1 MPANREETGNTAGRA
16 SAGRTDGAGD
26 DEMDGVGP
34 TPTFEM
40 YADDEYGYRLAYPTT
55 WSAKTEPAGGVSFD
69 DRTSSAGATVSV
81 DEGVA
86 LTLAEYVAD
95 FLEAL
100 ETDEHIRAI
109 ERLERRDRFLEN
121 GETGQVIDCAYW
133 SVPDGERWRLTYLF
147 VREGGNGYVLG
158 VDWND
163 DDGLDELAA
172 RIVESFA
179 VETN

>member
-1 MPANREETGNTAGRA
+1 M
-16 SAGRTDGAGD
+16 DGAGS
-26 DEMDGVGP
+26 
-34 TPTFEM
+34 TPPLET

-55 WSAKTEPAGGVSFD
+55 WSAKTEPAGGASFD
-69 DRTSSAGATVSV
+69 DRTGSAGATVSV

-95 FLEAL
+95 FLETL
-100 ETDEHIRAI
+100 EADEHVRAI

-121 GETGQVIDCAYW
+121 GETWRVIDCAYW

-147 VREGGNGYVLG
+147 VREGETGYVLG

>member
-1 MPANREETGNTAGRA
+1 MDEAGSTLSFET
-16 SAGRTDGAGD
+16 
-26 DEMDGVGP
+26 
-34 TPTFEM
+34 
-40 YADDEYGYRLAYPTT
+40 YADDEYCYRLAYPTA
-55 WSAKTEPAGGVSFD
+55 WSAQTEPAGGASFD

-86 LTLAEYVAD
+86 LTLADYVAG

-100 ETDEHIRAI
+100 ATDEHIRAI
-109 ERLERRDRFLEN
+109 ERLGRRDVFL
-121 GETGQVIDCAYW
+121 GTGGTGRVVDYAYW
-133 SVPDGERWRLTYLF
+133 GEPDGERWRLTYLF
-147 VREGGNGYVLG
+147 VREGGTGYVLG

>member
-1 MPANREETGNTAGRA
+1 
-16 SAGRTDGAGD
+16 
-26 DEMDGVGP
+26 MDGVGS
-34 TPTFEM
+34 TPPFET

-55 WSAKTEPAGGVSFD
+55 WSAKTEPAGGASFD
-69 DRTSSAGATVSV
+69 DRTGSGGATVSV
-81 DEGVA
+81 DEGVT
-86 LTLAEYVAD
+86 LTLADYVAD

-100 ETDEHIRAI
+100 EVDEHVRTI
-109 ERLERRDRFLEN
+109 ERLERRDSVLET
-121 GETGQVIDCAYW
+121 GETGQVIDYAYW
-133 SVPDGERWRLTYLF
+133 AEPDGERWRLTYRF
-147 VREGGNGYVLG
+147 VREGKTGYVLG